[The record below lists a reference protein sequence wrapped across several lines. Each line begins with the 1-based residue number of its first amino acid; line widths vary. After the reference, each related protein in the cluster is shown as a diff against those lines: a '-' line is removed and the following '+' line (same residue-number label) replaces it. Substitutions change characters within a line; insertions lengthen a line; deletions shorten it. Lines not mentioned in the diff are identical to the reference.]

1 MARSDRQGP
10 SLASWMN
17 LLRGARYWDGIVE
30 QSEVVDCGSSA
41 QVGGLW
47 DMSDDRTGIM
57 VPRNAYAAMTDVMQR
72 AVVDRGASK
81 ATRKAA
87 FAALLALVDAGLI
100 RDTSSAPSAGDGIAP
115 AATHARTGLRL
126 TG

>member
-1 MARSDRQGP
+1 
-10 SLASWMN
+10 MN
-17 LLRGARYWDGIVE
+17 LLRGARYGGGIAQ
-30 QSEVVDCGSSA
+30 QSEAVDCGSSA

-47 DMSDDRTGIM
+47 TMSDDRAGIT
-57 VPRNAYAAMTDVMQR
+57 VPRNLYAAITDALQR

-81 ATRKAA
+81 ATRTAA
-87 FAALLALVDAGLI
+87 FSALLALVDAGLI
-100 RDTSSAPSAGDGIAP
+100 RDTSSASPAEDGIAP

>member
-1 MARSDRQGP
+1 MS
-10 SLASWMN
+10 

-30 QSEVVDCGSSA
+30 QSETVDCGSSA

-47 DMSDDRTGIM
+47 AMNDDRASIT
-57 VPRNAYAAMTDVMQR
+57 VPRNAYAAITDAMQR

-87 FAALLALVDAGLI
+87 FSALLALVDAGLI
-100 RDTSSAPSAGDGIAP
+100 RDSSTGSPATDGIAP
-115 AATHARTGLRL
+115 GPSHSKRLRL

>member
-1 MARSDRQGP
+1 MASGDRQSP
-10 SLASWMN
+10 SHGSWMSV
-17 LLRGARYWDGIVE
+17 LWGARYGDGIAE
-30 QSEVVDCGSSA
+30 QSETGDCGSSA

-47 DMSDDRTGIM
+47 SMSDDRASIT
-57 VPRNAYAAMTDVMQR
+57 VPRNAYAAITDAMQR

-87 FAALLALVDAGLI
+87 FSALLALVDAGLI
-100 RDTSSAPSAGDGIAP
+100 RDSSAGSPAADGIA
-115 AATHARTGLRL
+115 TGTSHSRTGLRL